1 MEQIHHGSSDYK
13 VRVSY
18 KLKFFN
24 NDYDDNPS
32 KVNVLTQL
40 SYPSK
45 EQELDSN
52 TCLLLGVIPE
62 EIKDL
67 YIDYSMFTL
76 QIKTIMEMDTEHR
89 EPPDGILCML
99 QIDKPKY
106 GYKPY
111 IYYELTSNDYEVD
124 NKIGIFEWIV
134 SDEPDGKGHVYYR
147 KTIWMR
153 LIKEVDLDEKYVSK
167 IAPTDDDYKA

>member
-1 MEQIHHGSSDYK
+1 
-13 VRVSY
+13 
-18 KLKFFN
+18 
-24 NDYDDNPS
+24 
-32 KVNVLTQL
+32 
-40 SYPSK
+40 
-45 EQELDSN
+45 
-52 TCLLLGVIPE
+52 
-62 EIKDL
+62 
-67 YIDYSMFTL
+67 
-76 QIKTIMEMDTEHR
+76 
-89 EPPDGILCML
+89 ML